1 MALTFGSRLMGAE
14 EPTLTQE
21 KPNAQEGR
29 FIDAHVHF
37 HDRNAG
43 DLDKVA
49 EWMKANKVQRVLN
62 HPLIQSR
69 ARDGKER
76 AQQTENYKAYKG
88 RMARFCIVYSDEV
101 NSVDEAVAIL
111 NREKQAGAVGF
122 GEHYGSLFKPQP
134 GAKSLFID
142 DPKSLVLFA
151 ACEKVGLPVM
161 FHMDRG
167 SNLDEKGFTHLQ
179 NVLKTYPKCI
189 FIAHSDWWRSITE
202 GFCGRLLETYPNLY
216 ADISCTVGRSP
227 IGKDKAM
234 AREFFI
240 RHADKLLFGT
250 DSGWWSLG
258 KDKKQAG
265 EFALIDELK
274 LPKEVED
281 KICRGNAERL
291 FWSNK

>member
-1 MALTFGSRLMGAE
+1 MMTTINSNKRMIRKYSGVSALLMTLTLGSGLMRAE
-14 EPTLTQE
+14 EPTPTQE

-49 EWMKANKVQRVLN
+49 EWMKANN
-62 HPLIQSR
+62 
-69 ARDGKER
+69 
-76 AQQTENYKAYKG
+76 
-88 RMARFCIVYSDEV
+88 
-101 NSVDEAVAIL
+101 
-111 NREKQAGAVGF
+111 
-122 GEHYGSLFKPQP
+122 
-134 GAKSLFID
+134 
-142 DPKSLVLFA
+142 
-151 ACEKVGLPVM
+151 
-161 FHMDRG
+161 
-167 SNLDEKGFTHLQ
+167 
-179 NVLKTYPKCI
+179 
-189 FIAHSDWWRSITE
+189 WWRSITD
-202 GFCGRLLETYPNLY
+202 GSCGRLLETNPNLY

-227 IGKDKAM
+227 IGKDKPM

-291 FWSNK
+291 FWSKK